1 MADWTTN
8 TIMLWNGQKVTDH
21 GRGPLSMPMER
32 IGTDKR
38 MANGTLR
45 RYLVANKRTW
55 STTWE
60 NIPSTNTVSDGYKT
74 ADGGMAGEDIEE
86 FHKTTPGA
94 FRLVLKR
101 GSAMDKVVPTPGSV
115 PYEDDDFII
124 CDVMIT
130 EYSRETTKRGA
141 VDFWNIS
148 ITLEEV

>member
-8 TIMLWNGQKVTDH
+8 TIMLWDGQKVTDH
-21 GRGPLSMPMER
+21 GRAALTMPTER

-45 RYLVANKRTW
+45 RYHIASKRSW
-55 STTWE
+55 STSWE
-60 NIPSTNTVSDGYKT
+60 NLPSTNAVVAGYKT

-86 FHKTTPGA
+86 FYRNNNGA

-101 GSAMDKVVPTPGSV
+101 GSAIDKVVPTPSSV

-130 EYSRETTKRGA
+130 EYSRDVIKRGA